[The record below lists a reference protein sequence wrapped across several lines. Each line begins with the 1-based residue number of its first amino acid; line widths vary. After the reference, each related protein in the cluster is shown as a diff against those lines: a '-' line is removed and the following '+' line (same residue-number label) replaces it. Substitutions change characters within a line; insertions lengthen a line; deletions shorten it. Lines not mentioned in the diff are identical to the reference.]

1 MELELLIGLGL
12 LVTLVVAVYLMN
24 KAPSI
29 TAMDDVG
36 VIKTELDEVREEVEE
51 TLDLNAMTK
60 KELIALAESKDV
72 LVSARM
78 RKAEIIS
85 KLLQCEVLGQGNCQ
99 GNVDTCIHGDSDKL
113 PREYLLCLAFYT

>member
-72 LVSARM
+72 LVSDRM

-85 KLLQCEVLGQGNCQ
+85 KLL
-99 GNVDTCIHGDSDKL
+99 
-113 PREYLLCLAFYT
+113 

>member
-12 LVTLVVAVYLMN
+12 LVTLVGAVYLMN
-24 KAPSI
+24 KTPSI
-29 TAMDDVG
+29 TAMDDAG
-36 VIKTELDEVREEVEE
+36 VIKTELDEVLEEVEE

-78 RKAEIIS
+78 RKAEIIA
-85 KLLQCEVLGQGNCQ
+85 KLL
-99 GNVDTCIHGDSDKL
+99 
-113 PREYLLCLAFYT
+113 

>member
-12 LVTLVVAVYLMN
+12 LVVLVGGLYLLN
-24 KAPSI
+24 KMPSI
-29 TAMDDVG
+29 TVMDDLG
-36 VIKTELDEVREEVEE
+36 NINTLLDEVREEVEE

-85 KLLQCEVLGQGNCQ
+85 KLL
-99 GNVDTCIHGDSDKL
+99 
-113 PREYLLCLAFYT
+113 

>member
-12 LVTLVVAVYLMN
+12 LVTLVGAVYLMN
-24 KAPSI
+24 KTPSI
-29 TAMDDVG
+29 TPMDDAG

-85 KLLQCEVLGQGNCQ
+85 KLL
-99 GNVDTCIHGDSDKL
+99 
-113 PREYLLCLAFYT
+113 

>member
-85 KLLQCEVLGQGNCQ
+85 KLL
-99 GNVDTCIHGDSDKL
+99 
-113 PREYLLCLAFYT
+113 